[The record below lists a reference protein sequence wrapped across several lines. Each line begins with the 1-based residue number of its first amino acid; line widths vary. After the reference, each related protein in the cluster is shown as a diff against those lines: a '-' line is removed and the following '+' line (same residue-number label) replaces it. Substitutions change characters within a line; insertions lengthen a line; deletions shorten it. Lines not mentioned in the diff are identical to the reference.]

1 MAGVGVVLDVG
12 KFGFVSFESRVF
24 GGKNLGFEGL
34 GGEKCGGTVIHV

>member
-12 KFGFVSFESRVF
+12 KFGFVSFKGRVF
-24 GGKNLGFEGL
+24 GGKNLGFESL